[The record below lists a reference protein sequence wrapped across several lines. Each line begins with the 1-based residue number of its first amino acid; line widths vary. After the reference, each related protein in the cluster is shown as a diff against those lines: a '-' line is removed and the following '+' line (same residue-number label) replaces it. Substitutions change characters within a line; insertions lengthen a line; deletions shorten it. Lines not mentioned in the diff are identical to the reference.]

1 LANSAGSH
9 LIAPAALQL
18 LRPALRRYLAR
29 RSELAW
35 TDAPGTTLILPA
47 GLRDA
52 VAASARTG
60 LPQWAQGEVRA
71 NCHVATALG
80 DDLLV
85 VYRVAADARDR
96 GRRI

>member
-1 LANSAGSH
+1 
-9 LIAPAALQL
+9 
-18 LRPALRRYLAR
+18 LRRYLAR

-35 TDAPGTTLILPA
+35 TDVPGTTLILPA